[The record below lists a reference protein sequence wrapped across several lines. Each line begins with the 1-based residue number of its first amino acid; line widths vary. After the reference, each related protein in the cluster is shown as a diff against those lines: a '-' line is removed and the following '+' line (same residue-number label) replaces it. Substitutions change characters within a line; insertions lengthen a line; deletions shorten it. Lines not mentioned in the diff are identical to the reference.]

1 MKRFS
6 SLFTRAGLLA
16 ALSLASLAAIPSA
29 FADQQAPY
37 VCSASHTGG
46 SISTGTSAHFTISC
60 PGAALGDVVQVAA
73 GADSLLLTN
82 TAYVDSAGSVTVVI
96 NNVSAGSIT
105 SPTTT
110 YYVVGRHVY
119 VPPLI
124 IN

>member
-1 MKRFS
+1 MKLFS
-6 SLFTRAGLLA
+6 SLFTRAALLT
-16 ALSLASLAAIPSA
+16 ALSFCSLATIPAA

-46 SISTGTSAHFTISC
+46 AITTGASAHFTISC
-60 PGAALGDVVQVAA
+60 PGAALGDVVQVSA

-82 TAYVDSAGSVTVVI
+82 SAYVDSAGSVTVLI
-96 NNVSAGSIT
+96 NNVSAGTIT

-110 YYVVGRHVY
+110 YVVVGRHVY
-119 VPPLI
+119 IPPLI